1 MAHDFSHESK
11 QAHCFEPRTSVRVVG
26 ITVTSLRKRWLAGQL
41 AGLIQKVVTMTRAIQ
56 FHNHPFRFLLYLEW
70 GLLAVSVMGI
80 LTAPPLR
87 EVTRRGLNM
96 PLRTFTQWPLFTV
109 GCLLLFGLL
118 GLYLPTKGVWQRL
131 GHIALQVALIVVTS
145 GLMLR
150 GSQLFPFIYLVL
162 VIRSC
167 LMVGLMG
174 RVTVTAL
181 AFLLFMTT
189 LGLKFRGLRGLG
201 RPISR
206 PVRHLL
212 SSLQMNLI
220 VFFGLSLVFT
230 LLLVNALLNE
240 RTIQNRLQK
249 ANEEL
254 QRSAAQVKQLATAQ
268 ERSRIAREIHDSL
281 GHSLTALNIQ
291 LEGAIKLS
299 QRDPQKSQTLLN
311 EAKRLGSVALQ
322 DVRQSVA
329 TLRDQSPAQNS
340 LQSQLNSLVDTLK
353 TSTGITPNINIQL
366 LHPLP
371 EATSMALY
379 RLVQEGITN
388 IVKHADATAVDLSL
402 MVDDQGGRLLLR
414 DDGRGFD
421 MSQISTGFGLQ
432 GMQERAQAMGGRL
445 TVDSRPGQGCEL
457 RVMIPGD
464 QVRENGG
471 GQP

>member
-1 MAHDFSHESK
+1 M
-11 QAHCFEPRTSVRVVG
+11 TL
-26 ITVTSLRKRWLAGQL
+26 VTSDGKCLWEAKNLGRVESVEERGQR
-41 AGLIQKVVTMTRAIQ
+41 GMGRAIQ

-70 GLLAVSVMGI
+70 GLLAVAITSI
-80 LTAPPLR
+80 LTAPQMRVPVR
-87 EVTRRGLNM
+87 PGL
-96 PLRTFTQWPLFTV
+96 PSPPVETVTQWPILTI

-118 GLYLPTKGVWQRL
+118 GLYLPTKGFWSRL
-131 GHIALQVALIVVTS
+131 GHIALQVALIVVAS

-150 GSQLFPFIYLVL
+150 GARLFPFVYLIL

-174 RVTVTAL
+174 RIAVTSL
-181 AFLLFMTT
+181 AFLVFMTT
-189 LGLKFRGLRGLG
+189 LGLKFRMLG
-201 RPISR
+201 GRIPRPIR
-206 PVRHLL
+206 YLVG
-212 SSLQMNLI
+212 SLQMNLV

-240 RTIQNRLQK
+240 RTIQTRLQK
-249 ANEEL
+249 ANDEL

-299 QRDPQKSQTLLN
+299 ERDPQKAKTLLK

-329 TLRDQSPAQNS
+329 TLRDGSPSKDS
-340 LQSQLNSLVDTLK
+340 LHTKLNTLIETLR

-366 LHPLP
+366 LSPLP

-379 RLVQEGITN
+379 RIAQEGITN
-388 IVKHADATAVDLSL
+388 IVKHANATAVELSL
-402 MVDDQGGRLLLR
+402 IADESSTRLLLR
-414 DDGRGFD
+414 DNGRGFD
-421 MSQISTGFGLQ
+421 LSQTSTGFGLQ
-432 GMQERAQAMGGRL
+432 GMRERAQAIGGQMTVNSQPEKGCEIRL
-445 TVDSRPGQGCEL
+445 T
-457 RVMIPGD
+457 IPKDRG
-464 QVRENGG
+464 
-471 GQP
+471 

>member
-1 MAHDFSHESK
+1 
-11 QAHCFEPRTSVRVVG
+11 
-26 ITVTSLRKRWLAGQL
+26 
-41 AGLIQKVVTMTRAIQ
+41 MTRTIQ

-70 GLLAVSVMGI
+70 GLLAVSITGI

-87 EVTRRGLNM
+87 ELARRGGPNV
-96 PLRTFTQWPLFTV
+96 PVRVFTQWPLFTV

-118 GLYLPTKGVWQRL
+118 GLYLPTKGFWQRL
-131 GHIALQVALIVVTS
+131 GHIALQVVLILVTS

-150 GSQLFPFIYLVL
+150 GSRLFPFIYLVL

-189 LGLKFRGLRGLG
+189 LGLKFRVLDGRLP
-201 RPISR
+201 RPI
-206 PVRHLL
+206 RHLIG
-212 SSLQMNLI
+212 SLQMNLI

-249 ANEEL
+249 ANQDL

-299 QRDPQKSQTLLN
+299 QRDPQKSQALLA

-329 TLRDQSPAQNS
+329 TLREKESGQNS
-340 LQSQLNSLVDTLK
+340 LHSQLNTLIDTLK
-353 TSTGITPNINIQL
+353 ASTDITPNINLQL
-366 LHPLP
+366 LTPLP

-388 IVKHADATAVDLSL
+388 IVKHAEATAVELTL
-402 MVDDQGGRLLLR
+402 IVDDQGTRLLLK
-414 DDGRGFD
+414 DNGRGFD
-421 MSQISTGFGLQ
+421 MSQTSTGFGLQ
-432 GMQERAQAMGGRL
+432 GMRERAQAIGGNL
-445 TVDSRPGQGCEL
+445 TVNSRPGEGCEIRL
-457 RVMIPGD
+457 IVPR
-464 QVRENGG
+464 
-471 GQP
+471 

>member
-1 MAHDFSHESK
+1 MVSELSPFARIF
-11 QAHCFEPRTSVRVVG
+11 
-26 ITVTSLRKRWLAGQL
+26 
-41 AGLIQKVVTMTRAIQ
+41 VTMTRAIQ

-80 LTAPPLR
+80 LTDSPLR
-87 EVTRRGLNM
+87 EMARRGL
-96 PLRTFTQWPLFTV
+96 PHGPVRVFTQWPLVTV

-118 GLYLPTKGVWQRL
+118 GLYLPTKGFWQRL
-131 GHIALQVALIVVTS
+131 GHIALQVMLILVAS

-150 GSQLFPFIYLVL
+150 GARLFPFIYLVL

-189 LGLKFRGLRGLG
+189 LGLKFQGLRRGDG
-201 RPISR
+201 PISR
-206 PVRHLL
+206 PVRHLIG
-212 SSLQMNLI
+212 SLQMNLI

-240 RTIQNRLQK
+240 RTIQHRLQT
-249 ANEEL
+249 ANEDL

-299 QRDPQKSQTLLN
+299 QRDPQKSQTLLV

-329 TLRDQSPAQNS
+329 TLRDSSPAKDS
-340 LQSQLNSLVDTLK
+340 LYTRLNALMDTLR
-353 TSTGITPNINIQL
+353 TSSGIMPNINIQL
-366 LHPLP
+366 LTPLS
-371 EATSMALY
+371 EAVSMALY
-379 RLVQEGITN
+379 RIAQEGITN
-388 IVKHADATAVDLSL
+388 IVKHAGATAVDLSL
-402 MVDDQGGRLLLR
+402 IADESEIRLLLR
-414 DDGRGFD
+414 DNGRGFD
-421 MSQISTGFGLQ
+421 LSQTSTGFGLQ
-432 GMQERAQAMGGRL
+432 GMRERAQAIGGQL
-445 TVDSRPGQGCEL
+445 TLNSQPGKGCEL
-457 RVMIPGD
+457 RVIIPGTRSGE
-464 QVRENGG
+464 QL
-471 GQP
+471 